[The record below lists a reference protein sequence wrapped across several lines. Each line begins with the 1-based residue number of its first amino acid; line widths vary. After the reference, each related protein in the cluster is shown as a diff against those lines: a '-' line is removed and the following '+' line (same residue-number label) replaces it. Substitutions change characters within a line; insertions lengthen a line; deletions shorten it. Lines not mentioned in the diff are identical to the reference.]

1 MITLGPVLDKDKLT
15 DIYKEKGFPI
25 NENSG
30 CVLAK
35 CGEEIIGYSLYDLDE
50 SKMVVLQISPEND
63 LALADGILRST
74 LHIAAERSIM
84 DAFCQ
89 GEEIEK
95 LCEKLMFFKCKQSK
109 SLEIEKLFQS
119 CCGCN

>member
-50 SKMVVLQISPEND
+50 SKMVVFKISPEND

-74 LHIAAERSIM
+74 PDKTE
-84 DAFCQ
+84 
-89 GEEIEK
+89 
-95 LCEKLMFFKCKQSK
+95 
-109 SLEIEKLFQS
+109 LF
-119 CCGCN
+119 